1 MRNSIEFPD
10 ESSSMLRPACR
21 WFLPCLIA
29 ASLAIASDVRFA
41 QAAELVREKPP
52 TTEPAAGFAPIYL
65 WQETLEAPR
74 TIVASLARIDLQNP
88 DIKFGVMISDDP
100 DGDGPAEAQLAMP
113 QTYMQESGAL
123 VAVNASAFGA
133 AYKEDSKKGYYLGLR
148 VNVVG
153 LVAKD
158 GDVRSPAQ
166 EQGKRKR
173 GEVAL
178 WQGADGKFHMNVPK
192 EDAQLE
198 TGVGQFVAALV
209 RNGKIVRRK
218 DEAVHPRTAVGL
230 DETGRFLTLV
240 VIDGR
245 QKVYSEGVTLYE
257 LAEFMQSHGCD
268 HAINL
273 DGGGS
278 SIMMVRDSDTGE
290 PTTYNRPSGGKHRPI
305 PVMIGVLP
313 NDAKMDEAR
322 KED

>member
-1 MRNSIEFPD
+1 
-10 ESSSMLRPACR
+10 MLRPACR

-29 ASLAIASDVRFA
+29 ASLAITSDAHLA

-52 TTEPAAGFAPIYL
+52 TTEPAEGFAPIYL
-65 WQETLEAPR
+65 WQETLDAPR
-74 TIVASLARIDLQNP
+74 TIVASLARIDLENP
-88 DIKFGVMISDDP
+88 NIQFGVMISDDP

-113 QTYMQESGAL
+113 ETYMQESGAL

-133 AYKEDSKKGYYLGLR
+133 AYNEDAKKGYYLGLR
-148 VNVVG
+148 VNVIG

-158 GDVRSPAQ
+158 GVVRSPAQ
-166 EQGKRKR
+166 AK
-173 GEVAL
+173 GEVVM
-178 WQGADGKFHMNVPK
+178 WQGAKGKFHMNIPK
-192 EDAQLE
+192 DNAAIQ

-230 DETGRFLTLV
+230 DKTGRFLTLV

-245 QKVYSEGVTLYE
+245 QKGYSEGVTLYE
-257 LAEFMQSHGCD
+257 LAEFLQSHGCQ

-278 SIMMVRDSDTGE
+278 SIMMVRDSDSGE

-313 NDAKMDEAR
+313 KSTE
-322 KED
+322 ED